1 MNQKIIHL
9 ACLLF
14 ILVVTG
20 CSTVEPG
27 KHYGNTP
34 VASMK
39 TAFVVIG
46 SDHDQSI
53 GVSIHE
59 ALTQHG
65 VTASMGTLTEKPKD
79 VAFYVE
85 YEDHWQWD
93 MAMYLSSL
101 DIRFIDSQTGQVMG
115 SGAFRQG
122 VIHDYPNPRE
132 KTLEVVDS
140 IYNAK

>member
-1 MNQKIIHL
+1 MKEKMISL
-9 ACLLF
+9 VCLLF
-14 ILVVTG
+14 AVIVTG

-27 KHYGNTP
+27 KHFGNTSL
-34 VASMK
+34 ASMK

-46 SDHDQSI
+46 SDYNQAI
-53 GVSIHE
+53 GVNIHE
-59 ALTQHG
+59 ALAQHG
-65 VTASMGTLTEKPKD
+65 VTASMGTTAEKPKD

-101 DIRFIDSQTGQVMG
+101 DIRFIDNQTGQVVG
-115 SGAFRQG
+115 SGAFREG
-122 VIHDYPNPRE
+122 AFHDFPDVKKKTFEVIE
-132 KTLEVVDS
+132 S

>member
-1 MNQKIIHL
+1 MNLKIIHL
-9 ACLLF
+9 VWLLF
-14 ILVVTG
+14 IVAVTG

-27 KHYGNTP
+27 KRYGTTSL
-34 VASMK
+34 ASMK
-39 TAFVVIG
+39 TAFIVIG
-46 SDHDQSI
+46 SDYDQKI
-53 GVSIHE
+53 GVNIHE

-65 VTASMGTLTEKPKD
+65 VTASMGTAAEKPKD

-85 YEDHWQWD
+85 YEDHWLWD
-93 MAMYLSSL
+93 LTMYLHSL

>member
-1 MNQKIIHL
+1 MKNKTIHL
-9 ACLLF
+9 ICLSF
-14 ILVVTG
+14 ILAITG

-34 VASMK
+34 LASMK

-53 GVSIHE
+53 GVSIHK

-65 VTASMGTLTEKPKD
+65 VTASMGTLTEKPKN

-93 MAMYLSSL
+93 MAMYLYSL
-101 DIRFIDSQTGQVMG
+101 DIRFVDNQTGQIMA

-122 VIHDYPNPRE
+122 AFHDFPDVTK
-132 KTLEVVDS
+132 KTFEVVDS